1 MFNCNRN
8 PPFAKPPFADCSSSR
23 ARSEHDS
30 AAASTA
36 APSSDVESYHIHT
49 DAEEDVWLLTEGS
62 DWVGSDDAAMGDL

>member
-1 MFNCNRN
+1 M
-8 PPFAKPPFADCSSSR
+8 AKSKARSSR